1 MNVPRGRRISEMADH
16 PDFFKENYSP
26 EECLERIQSLFND
39 ENTNTESLFDLQ
51 YLDQLLTKLHLQ
63 SPKSDLINKRV
74 ASLMRDVATFYPDA
88 VCHLLLIHL
97 PDLSDPIPFVDTVAS
112 LFCFAVPSLVA
123 EAFKQLKL
131 LPERDNRLLLPVIGA
146 MADLPLPDNLLQE
159 LCIIAEDAIQVLDEI
174 ELPALFRTLLRS
186 LCPSRAERAIL
197 KLREEVRLY

>member
-1 MNVPRGRRISEMADH
+1 MADYQS
-16 PDFFKENYSP
+16 FFEENYSP
-26 EECLERIQSLFND
+26 EECLVRIQSLFND

-51 YLDQLLTKLHLQ
+51 YLDQLLAKLHLQ
-63 SPKSDLINKRV
+63 SPESHLINKRV
-74 ASLMRDVATFYPDA
+74 ASFVRDVATFYPDA

-97 PDLSDPIPFVDTVAS
+97 SDLSDPIPFVSIIAS

-123 EAFKQLKL
+123 EAFKQLKI

-159 LCIIAEDAIQVLDEI
+159 LCILAEDAIQVLDEI

-197 KLREEVRLY
+197 KLRDEVRL